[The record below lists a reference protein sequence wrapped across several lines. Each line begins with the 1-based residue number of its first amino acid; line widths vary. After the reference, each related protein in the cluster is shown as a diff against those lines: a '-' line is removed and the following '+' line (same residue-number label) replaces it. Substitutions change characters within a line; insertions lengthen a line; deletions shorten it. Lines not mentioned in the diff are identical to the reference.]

1 MDVVMLVKM
10 KRMPTKKEWEDAQK
24 IVDEAK
30 KNGAKIEAFDTYG
43 MYDTVAVV
51 KGTSK
56 GEEIYLRYLHDVKDW
71 ADVQT
76 MVVIDKKLHDKV
88 DKKFLK

>member
-1 MDVVMLVKM
+1 MLVKI
-10 KRMPTKKEWEDAQK
+10 KRMPTKKEAQDAQK

-30 KNGAKIEAFDTYG
+30 KDGAKIETFDTYG

-51 KGTSK
+51 KGTNK
-56 GEEIYLRYLHDVKDW
+56 GEEIYLRYLHTVKEW

-76 MVVIDKKLHDKV
+76 MVIIDQKLHDKV